1 MPTIEINMK
10 ILEKLAGKKVTEG
23 DLEVVKGELEIV
35 QGDKAKIEIGD
46 TNRPDLW
53 CVEGVARVL
62 KGYYGKSKGLPKLN
76 AKNSGK
82 KIIVDAKL
90 AKIRPFI
97 AGFIAKD
104 IKIDEEL
111 LLDMIQLQDKLAENY
126 GKKRKKI
133 SIGIYNYD
141 RIKFPV
147 NYKAV
152 DPEKL
157 SFAPLDFEKTVNL
170 SEILK
175 EHPKGIEYGYILH
188 DHKLYPVFVD
198 ANDDVLSF
206 PPIIN
211 SNYIGKV
218 EPGSQNLF
226 IEVTGTDHKAVLIAA
241 NIFAYSLQDRGAK
254 IESVISEYPWKTNFG
269 KSVQAPYDF
278 LQKITFDKG
287 QVKNALGL
295 SLKDTELIAILQKMQ
310 YDTTISK
317 DKITVSIP
325 PYRNDIM
332 HSTDVIEDIGMCYG
346 YENLGELPIGSFT
359 VGKLR
364 EESLFSERSKRIM
377 VGLGF
382 QEIMSAILS
391 NKQNLCNKMLLDEDP
406 IEIDNIMSENYS
418 TVRNFLLPSILQCFV
433 KNMHTEYP
441 QKIFEFGEVVIRD
454 ESSLDNTRTLN
465 KICSGISDVSIGYE
479 QIASCLDGL
488 LSSLG
493 LSYVLEKTE
502 NNSFING
509 RTARI
514 IVDGKEVGIVGEIHP
529 QVLNNWGLE
538 KAVVAFELNADML
551 FHLSNKK

>member
-1 MPTIEINMK
+1 MPTIEVNIK
-10 ILEKLAGKKVTEG
+10 ILEKLSGKKVTEG
-23 DLEVVKGELEIV
+23 DLEVVKGELQV
-35 QGDKAKIEIGD
+35 KGNKAKIEIGD

-53 CVEGVARVL
+53 CVEGVARVMR
-62 KGYYGKSKGLPKLN
+62 GYYGKTKGLPKMN

-82 KIIVDAKL
+82 KILVDTKL
-90 AKIRPFI
+90 SKIRPFI

-111 LLDMIQLQDKLAENY
+111 LLDLIQLQDKLAENY

-133 SIGIYNYD
+133 SVGIYNYD

-152 DPEKL
+152 DPTKL

-170 SEILK
+170 QEILK

-188 DHKLYPVFVD
+188 EHKLYPIFVD
-198 ANDDVLSF
+198 AKDDVLSF

-241 NIFAYSLQDRGAK
+241 NIFAYSLQDRGSN
-254 IESVISEYPWKTNFG
+254 IQSVVSEYPWKTKYG
-269 KSVQAPYDF
+269 KSVQCPYDF
-278 LQKITFDKG
+278 KEQITFDKT
-287 QVKNALGL
+287 QVENVLGIQ
-295 SLKDTELIAILQKMQ
+295 LKDNELINILQRMQ
-310 YDTTISK
+310 YDAKISK
-317 DKITVSIP
+317 DTVTVNIP
-325 PYRNDIM
+325 SYRNDIM

-346 YENLGELPIGSFT
+346 YENLGESPIGSFT
-359 VGKLR
+359 VGKLKD
-364 EESLFSERSKRIM
+364 ESLFSERSKRIM

-391 NKQNLCNKMLLDEDP
+391 NKQNLCKKMLLDEDT
-406 IEIDNIMSENYS
+406 IEIDNIMSESYS
-418 TVRNFLLPSILQCFV
+418 AVRNWVLPSILQCLV

-441 QKIFEFGEVVIRD
+441 QRIFEFGEVVIRD
-454 ESSLDNTRTLN
+454 GNSLDHTRTVN
-465 KICSGISDVSIGYE
+465 KLCAGISDISIGYE
-479 QIASCLDGL
+479 QMASYLDGL
-488 LSSLG
+488 LSSFG
-493 LSYVLEKTE
+493 LSYTLEKIDH
-502 NNSFING
+502 NSFING
-509 RTARI
+509 RTAKI
-514 IVDGKEVGIVGEIHP
+514 IVDGREIGIVGEVHP
-529 QVLNNWGLE
+529 QVLNNFGLE
-538 KAVVAFELNADML
+538 KAVVAFELDADAL